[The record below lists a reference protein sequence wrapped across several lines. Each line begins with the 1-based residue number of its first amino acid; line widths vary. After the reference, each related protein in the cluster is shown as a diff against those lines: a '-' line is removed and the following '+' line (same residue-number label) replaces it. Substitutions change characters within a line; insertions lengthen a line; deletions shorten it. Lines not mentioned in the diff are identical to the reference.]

1 MQMAEQ
7 TAESLLLHLEIDTNL
22 VPHNFANKLNELAT
36 FYIEIDNLNKA
47 KELFYR
53 SLFIYEYELKNIQ
66 SKLIMPLSNLK
77 YLHKIKEEKV
87 QVFDIQNQLDQI
99 NRNIENWE
107 MDSLQLFANQYI
119 WFPEIRYFDLGLPEI
134 NQPNLINEEG
144 IELANIGLK
153 YLTEG
158 FYSEALE
165 LLSQAVEI
173 DPININYEFITQN
186 IFSNKDSANVFLN
199 YINNNE
205 NINQWNQQESL
216 VIAAA
221 GIKSKNYQKALD
233 HLQKYIENF
242 PNDGRGFLMIA
253 DVYAELNE
261 WFEQFKLNKPFY
273 NES

>member
-1 MQMAEQ
+1 MNLALIKTFLIFLTLSFSFTIDQSEIHSLTIKFRQQVNEGNMQMAEQ

-22 VPHNFANKLNELAT
+22 VPQNFANKLNELAT

-99 NRNIENWE
+99 NKNIENWE
-107 MDSLQLFANQYI
+107 MDSLQLFANQYT

-173 DPININYEFITQN
+173 DPININYEFITQK

-199 YINNNE
+199 YINNN
-205 NINQWNQQESL
+205 I
-216 VIAAA
+216 VY
-221 GIKSKNYQKALD
+221 NY
-233 HLQKYIENF
+233 F
-242 PNDGRGFLMIA
+242 FL
-253 DVYAELNE
+253 
-261 WFEQFKLNKPFY
+261 WKKR
-273 NES
+273 